1 MTTRVLYRIGDM
13 SIISTCYGK
22 LRDGSKKNTMKK
34 RVREIPRKQCMNA
47 GIKVW
52 HRGQMF

>member
-22 LRDGSKKNTMKK
+22 LRDGSNKYDEEKST
-34 RVREIPRKQCMNA
+34 
-47 GIKVW
+47 
-52 HRGQMF
+52 